1 MTVDPLIP
9 GGVVSL
15 SGEAADRLLAAG
27 SGDAALLY
35 LALLRRGGQADLNT
49 ANRALKWSG
58 ERLAGAY
65 DALVKAGLADKTPPA
80 PSVPVLEGADEPPEY
95 RAEDIARE
103 MGDGESPFPGLVG
116 EVQRR
121 LGKILSTADLKTL
134 YTVYDYL
141 ALPAEVICLL
151 VSWCVEEQERKYGP
165 GRKPRMPQIRKA
177 AFAWRRLG
185 LDTAEA
191 VEAYLRRQ
199 SALNSREGAVL
210 AMMGVAGRPAV
221 DEESKYI
228 SAWVEM
234 GFDDDVIRLAYERT
248 LFKKQNMNWAYMNAI
263 LKKWHEKGLHT
274 MGEVLSKDSKWRQA
288 AAAGQPDAGRVNDD
302 IQWMQE
308 FLARE
313 KAGEEGK

>member
-103 MGDGESPFPGLVG
+103 TANRPFPAWWGRSSG
-116 EVQRR
+116 GW
-121 LGKILSTADLKTL
+121 GKSSPPPISRPSIPSTT
-134 YTVYDYL
+134 TW
-141 ALPAEVICLL
+141 P
-151 VSWCVEEQERKYGP
+151 SP
-165 GRKPRMPQIRKA
+165 PRS
-177 AFAWRRLG
+177 
-185 LDTAEA
+185 
-191 VEAYLRRQ
+191 
-199 SALNSREGAVL
+199 SAC
-210 AMMGVAGRPAV
+210 
-221 DEESKYI
+221 
-228 SAWVEM
+228 W
-234 GFDDDVIRLAYERT
+234 
-248 LFKKQNMNWAYMNAI
+248 
-263 LKKWHEKGLHT
+263 
-274 MGEVLSKDSKWRQA
+274 
-288 AAAGQPDAGRVNDD
+288 
-302 IQWMQE
+302 
-308 FLARE
+308 
-313 KAGEEGK
+313 